1 MTEQTFVAALERGL
15 EPDEIA
21 NLFAGEYTPPGE
33 TFDEPDD
40 YSDV

>member
-1 MTEQTFVAALERGL
+1 MTEQTFMFALERGL

-21 NLFAGEYTPPGE
+21 NLFAGEHTLPRDALE
-33 TFDEPDD
+33 EPDD